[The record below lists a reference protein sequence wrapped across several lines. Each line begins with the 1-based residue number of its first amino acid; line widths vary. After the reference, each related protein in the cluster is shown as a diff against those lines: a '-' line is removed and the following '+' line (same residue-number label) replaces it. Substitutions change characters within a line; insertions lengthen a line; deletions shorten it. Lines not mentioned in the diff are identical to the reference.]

1 MPNGLIV
8 KRQEA
13 SSRVKHFSHRK
24 TLISQQA
31 NVLKTLDNFTIKT

>member
-13 SSRVKHFSHRK
+13 SSRMKHFSYKNPH
-24 TLISQQA
+24 LSISKCFE
-31 NVLKTLDNFTIKT
+31 NP